1 MTILT
6 MNRHNILS
14 GVVDFYIKRVV
25 RYGIYTV
32 QDGIPY
38 LIATYESYKDVCR
51 EMENIF
57 NALKN
62 GEEYYCVG

>member
-6 MNRHNILS
+6 MNRHKILS
-14 GVVDFYIKRVV
+14 GIVDFYIKRVV
-25 RYGIYTV
+25 RYEIFAI
-32 QDGIPY
+32 QDGVSYP
-38 LIATYESYKDVCR
+38 IASYDSYTDARR

>member
-6 MNRHNILS
+6 MNRHKILS
-14 GVVDFYIKRVV
+14 GIVDFYLKRVV
-25 RYGIYTV
+25 KYEIYAI
-32 QDGIPY
+32 QDGISY
-38 LIATYESYKDVCR
+38 SIASYESYKDALM

>member
-6 MNRHNILS
+6 MNRHKILS
-14 GVVDFYIKRVV
+14 GVTDFYIKRIEHYNIFAI
-25 RYGIYTV
+25 RDDTT
-32 QDGIPY
+32 Y
-38 LIATYESYKDVCR
+38 LIASYDSYKDAR
-51 EMENIF
+51 TEMENIF